1 MDKLQD
7 APTDGDSYCGISQ
20 DAFDLIVGFEVS
32 SRAVYEKKY
41 TRPIRPGGASGITI
55 GIGYD
60 CGYATVAQIATDW
73 GRLLPAAMVKALQ
86 GVAGLT
92 GMNAQAALAKVRTRV
107 EVPWEAALIVFART
121 SLPKYA
127 ALTARLPNY
136 ERLHPHCKGALVSLV
151 YNRGASFSTAGA
163 RYQEMRAI
171 KAHMAA
177 ERFAAIP
184 AEFRVMKR
192 LWAGDSSLKG
202 LLTRRDKEAD
212 LFEFGLLA
220 APDEPLVADHKPP
233 DPDPQRL
240 LTSTD
245 DPQPQPPS
253 RVASFLAAIA
263 ALFRRA

>member
-1 MDKLQD
+1 MADDDL
-7 APTDGDSYCGISQ
+7 CGISQ
-20 DAFDLIVGFEVS
+20 DAFEMIVGFEVS

-60 CGYATVAQIATDW
+60 CGYATVAQIAADW
-73 GRLLPAAMVKALQ
+73 GRLLPAAMVKVLQ
-86 GVAGLT
+86 SVAGLT
-92 GMNAQAALAKVRTRV
+92 GIKAQAALASVKTKV
-107 EVPWEAALIVFART
+107 EVPWDAAIAVFART

-127 ALTARLPNY
+127 TLAAKLPNY
-136 ERLHPHCKGALVSLV
+136 DDLHPHCKGALVSLV
-151 YNRGASFSTAGA
+151 YNRGASFSAAGD
-163 RYQEMRAI
+163 RYKEMRAI

-177 ERFAAIP
+177 RQFAAIP

-192 LWAGDSSLKG
+192 LWAGDPSLKG
-202 LLTRRDKEAD
+202 LLTRRDQEAD

-220 APDEPLVADHKPP
+220 ATSEPLIADHKPP
-233 DPDPQRL
+233 DPDPQRPL
-240 LTSTD
+240 SSTD

-253 RVASFLAAIA
+253 RVASFLSALA